1 MLSYIRLPIL
11 AGVSS
16 VLFHELIVRE
26 KVVFLLTQKGGKA
39 SEGNHNFCDFW
50 AKERRL
56 FLRSRKVERNIHIW
70 RLWEIFDILA
80 WNVHYYIY
88 FLCVI
93 QCFQCGLLIC
103 LKLFDILTGG
113 PTVGGTIIF
122 RLFLILLDIHPSSL
136 LLCGPKL
143 LGFRLEL
150 FSLLYPFTES
160 RFLTPPQTRYDLAHN
175 GM

>member
-70 RLWEIFDILA
+70 RLWEMFDILA
-80 WNVHYYIY
+80 WNVHYYTY

-93 QCFQCGLLIC
+93 QISVWVVNLLEIVWHINRWANSRWYNH
-103 LKLFDILTGG
+103 LQVVFNLIRYSPFLSPARNRKGDFHSILAS
-113 PTVGGTIIF
+113 VL
-122 RLFLILLDIHPSSL
+122 RLL
-136 LLCGPKL
+136 
-143 LGFRLEL
+143 
-150 FSLLYPFTES
+150 
-160 RFLTPPQTRYDLAHN
+160 
-175 GM
+175 